1 MCSQFSGMCSQLP
14 RAVLP
19 KLWGWGSRC
28 VCAGCY
34 CSASEWLK
42 IAVTIAMATG
52 AVSLCCEGA
61 AWMLELPWWIPGR
74 WRRFWWGLL
83 GAEVIQPKCRL
94 VLTPVRM
101 CLDRESL
108 ATVGGSGV
116 GCDSMILISWKMF
129 LDIPVLYLH
138 WPWGTG
144 NLRHFRY

>member
-83 GAEVIQPKCRL
+83 GAEVIQPKRRL

-116 GCDSMILISWKMF
+116 GCGLDSNQLEDVPGHTCFVSALAMGNWKLETF
-129 LDIPVLYLH
+129 
-138 WPWGTG
+138 
-144 NLRHFRY
+144 